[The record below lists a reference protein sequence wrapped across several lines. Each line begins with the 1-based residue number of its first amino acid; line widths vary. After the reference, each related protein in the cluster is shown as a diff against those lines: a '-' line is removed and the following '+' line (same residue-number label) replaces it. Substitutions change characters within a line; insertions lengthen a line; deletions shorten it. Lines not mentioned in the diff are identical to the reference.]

1 MTPDAM
7 NNAAKR
13 EQGSYTVR
21 FIEPTRY
28 ARGNN
33 GKGSLT
39 VPKDLGEA
47 LAARFPGSFAL
58 DKATAETVTA
68 DGEWSPLAPGE
79 YLIWYPINGHGAR
92 AWSRF
97 RKEQNVSFKTW
108 GNHSY
113 ATSPMS
119 ETYWCS

>member
-1 MTPDAM
+1 MTPDVR

-21 FIEPTRY
+21 FISPTRY

-39 VPKDLGEA
+39 VPKDVGEA
-47 LAARFPGSFAL
+47 LAARFPGSFKLA
-58 DKATAETVTA
+58 KASAETITA

-79 YLIWYPINGHGAR
+79 YLTWYPLNGHGAR
-92 AWSRF
+92 AWGRF
-97 RKEQNVSFKTW
+97 CSEQNTSYRTW
-108 GNHSY
+108 SNHSY
-113 ATSPMS
+113 VTSPMS
-119 ETYWCS
+119 ETYWAS